1 MLHIAMKLTS
11 HQYGK
16 QRVRV
21 MKIIRDGNTQTVKE
35 LTIGVALQGD
45 FETSYTAGDNSLVV
59 ATDTMK
65 NTVQALAK
73 DHLGTDTEKFLAYLG
88 HHFVSKYPQVK
99 TATISSKE
107 HVWQRLTIGGAP
119 HPHSFSGN
127 DSSTPFS
134 EITVTAAGGSA
145 FSGIDN
151 WLLLKS
157 TGSSFVDYPRCE
169 FTTLPET
176 TDRVLA
182 TSIKATWKWTGE
194 LDNYATA
201 NEAIVSA
208 MLVPFSN
215 NHSPSAQTTLFEMG
229 AAALAACPNIS
240 EIHIVM
246 PNKHYILVP
255 LDKFG
260 LENNNDIF
268 LPIDEPHGQIEATVS
283 R

>member
-1 MLHIAMKLTS
+1 MKLAS

-21 MKIIRDGNTQTVKE
+21 MKIIREGSLQIVKE
-35 LTIGVALQGD
+35 LTVGVTLQGD
-45 FETSYTAGDNSLVV
+45 FETSYTVGDNSLVV

-73 DHLGTDTEKFLAYLG
+73 DHLGTDTEKFLACLG
-88 HHFVSKYPQVK
+88 HHFVGKYPQVE

-107 HVWQRLTIGGAP
+107 RVWQRLSIEGAP

-134 EITVTAAGGSA
+134 EITVTAAGESA
-145 FSGIDN
+145 SSGIDN
-151 WLLLKS
+151 LLLLKS

-176 TDRVLA
+176 ADRVLSTA
-182 TSIKATWKWTGE
+182 IKATWKWTSAP
-194 LDNYATA
+194 DSYATA
-201 NEAIVSA
+201 NEVIVSA

-229 AAALAACPNIS
+229 VAALEACPNIG
-240 EIHIVM
+240 EIHIAM